1 MTAATVRVFTAVVVA
16 KARARSGAVA
26 SSWAARSITGG
37 PLSLNFVS
45 TALSGAAEA
54 AGVFTLDRFE
64 AWTGAAG
71 ISGASPQINATAEC
85 SNQCLDMGKATR
97 TLASRPTQVNNVCER
112 V

>member
-1 MTAATVRVFTAVVVA
+1 MVSR
-16 KARARSGAVA
+16 
-26 SSWAARSITGG
+26 WAALSITGG
-37 PLSLNFVS
+37 PLSLNLVS
-45 TALSGAAEA
+45 TAFSTGAEA
-54 AGVFTLDRFE
+54 AGAFE
-64 AWTGAAG
+64 PERLIAWTGAAG